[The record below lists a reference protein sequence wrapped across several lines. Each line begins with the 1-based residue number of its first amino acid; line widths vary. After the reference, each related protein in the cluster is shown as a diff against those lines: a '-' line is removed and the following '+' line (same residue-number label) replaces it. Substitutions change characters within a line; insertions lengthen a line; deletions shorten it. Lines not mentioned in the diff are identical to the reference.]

1 MKFEYLTQ
9 NKALALGDDIWFLPN
24 PEVSSWSCQIDWY
37 LNYQITRA
45 ENRSTTE
52 IKLKNAPLLISTEN
66 FLNNKSTVCV
76 HFENDITLWTLTV
89 FKIWETLKTLSPRVF
104 LPKNIHTEIFKKEC
118 QKLEIVKDINCSIV
132 ADLT

>member
-9 NKALALGDDIWFLPN
+9 NKALTLGNDVWFLPN

-45 ENRSTTE
+45 VHRSFTE
-52 IKLKNAPLLISTEN
+52 TKPPLLISTEN
-66 FLNNKSTVCV
+66 FLNNKSTVCI
-76 HFENDITLWTLTV
+76 HFENDIALWTLTV

-118 QKLEIVKDINCSIV
+118 QKFETAENMSCSIV